1 MFSELLRFSKTCR
14 TFNMFS
20 GLLVILIL
28 QSQLVEARDPSHGL
42 SAFGDLSLPPEFK
55 HFGYVNP
62 NAPKQGRLSMIG
74 TAGLITFNS
83 FNGYILR
90 GDPAQGLTYLFDS
103 LMVRN
108 WDEPDAVYGLVAKSA
123 QLAND
128 KKSVAFYL
136 RPEARFSDGSQ
147 LTAEDVVFSFGV
159 LKKKGH
165 PTYRLLLSD
174 VVSAIAVDPATVRYE
189 FRGSQVRDLPLI
201 VAQLPIFSKSFYT
214 TRDFDKTT
222 LEPPLGSGPYKISKF
237 SQGRYVNY
245 QRRDDYWAR
254 DLNVNV
260 GRYNFE
266 ELRYEYYRDRTAE
279 FEALKAQAFDLR
291 EEFTSKVWA
300 TQYDIDAVR
309 KGLLIRAT
317 LPDDRPSGAQGF
329 FVNMRRDKFKD
340 IRVRQALDLAFDFE
354 WTNRN
359 QFYNLYKR
367 THSFFENS
375 AMKANGPPSAAEKK
389 LLEKYRSQVPEG
401 VFKEPYIPPVS
412 NGSGQ
417 DRRLLRKA
425 SRLLKEAG
433 WTLKDG
439 KRTNSK
445 GDILD
450 IEFLIFSP
458 TFERIITPIVKNL
471 KLLGIPASIRRVD
484 PAQYQERLK
493 SFDFDIT
500 TQRYVMPNTPGTQLR
515 NYWTSN
521 AAKIRGSLNLSGISD
536 PVVDALVEEVI
547 GAKDRESMTVAARAL
562 DRVLRAGHYWVPQW
576 YKASH
581 NVAYWDKFSAP
592 KKKARF
598 NRSIIETWWFDPVKA
613 EKLKKY
619 N

>member
-1 MFSELLRFSKTCR
+1 MIHERFRIFRTLNVGCWFAVLLFVS
-14 TFNMFS
+14 
-20 GLLVILIL
+20 LP
-28 QSQLVEARDPSHGL
+28 QSQLVRAQDNRHGL
-42 SAFGDLSLPPEFK
+42 SAFGDLHLSPGFK
-55 HFGYVNP
+55 HFNYVNP
-62 NAPKQGRLSMIG
+62 QAPKQGRLSMIG

-90 GDPAQGLTYLFDS
+90 GDPAQGLSYLFDS

-123 QLAND
+123 QLSDD
-128 KKSVAFYL
+128 KKSVTFYL
-136 RPEARFSDGSQ
+136 RPEAKFADGSP
-147 LTAEDVVFSFGV
+147 LTAADVVFSFDV
-159 LKKKGH
+159 LKEKGH

-174 VVSAIAVDPATVRYE
+174 VESATAVDPTAVRYM
-189 FRGSQVRDLPLI
+189 FKGDQTRDLLLV
-201 VAQLPIFSKSFYT
+201 VAQLPIFSKTFYA

-222 LEPPLGSGPYKISKF
+222 LEPPLGSGPYKIAKF
-237 SQGRYVNY
+237 SQGRFVSY

-254 DLNVNV
+254 DLNVNI
-260 GRYNFE
+260 GRFNFS

-279 FEALKAQAFDLR
+279 FEALKAKAFDLR

-300 TQYDIDAVR
+300 TQYDIEAVR
-309 KGLLIRAT
+309 KGQLIRAT

-329 FVNMRRDKFKD
+329 FLNMRRNKFKD

-354 WTNRN
+354 WTNKN
-359 QFYNLYKR
+359 QFYSLYER
-367 THSFFENS
+367 TQSFFENS
-375 AMKANGPPSAAEKK
+375 EMKAVGLPTPAELR
-389 LLEKYRSQVPEG
+389 LLEKFRDQVPQS
-401 VFKEPYIPPVS
+401 VFKKPYDPPVS

-417 DRRLLRKA
+417 DRRLLRRA

-433 WTLKDG
+433 WTLKEG

-445 GDILD
+445 GEVLD

-458 TFERIITPIVKNL
+458 TFERVIAPYVKNL
-471 KLLGIPASIRRVD
+471 KLLGIPSSIRRVD

-515 NYWTSN
+515 NYWTSSSAN
-521 AAKIRGSLNLSGISD
+521 VPGSLNLSGIND

-547 GAKDRESMTVAARAL
+547 GAPDRKSMIVAARTL
-562 DRVLRAGHYWVPQW
+562 DRVLRAGHYWIPQW
-576 YKASH
+576 YKSSH

-592 KKKARF
+592 EKKAKF
-598 NRSIIETWWFDPVKA
+598 NRSIIETWWFDLAKA
-613 EKLKKY
+613 DKLKSS